1 IVGAMKNTMVALVQ
15 FIFEKNFIK
24 HGLSLFAI
32 INVVFLVFGALIFV
46 VAVIKNKIYKSVFK
60 VTAILIS
67 LLALPLSMFIWFFT
81 SPDVTYGLRMEHS
94 ISIVFIFIIL
104 LCNESIK
111 PKWATCFSLIP
122 LAMILNLA
130 IQANIAYYYLN
141 FEYENTYHEAT
152 NMANCIDSIAEGEN
166 FQIAI
171 IGERTEKVALEFSEQ
186 TNSAFM
192 YTSMIEKDLLLDGT
206 HTENFLSNV
215 LYCNYNYAD
224 SETKKYISQTD
235 EFLNM
240 SVWPAKD
247 SVKII
252 NNTVTVKL
260 GE

>member
-1 IVGAMKNTMVALVQ
+1 KRRI
-15 FIFEKNFIK
+15 
-24 HGLSLFAI
+24 
-32 INVVFLVFGALIFV
+32 
-46 VAVIKNKIYKSVFK
+46 
-60 VTAILIS
+60 
-67 LLALPLSMFIWFFT
+67 
-81 SPDVTYGLRMEHS
+81 
-94 ISIVFIFIIL
+94 
-104 LCNESIK
+104 
-111 PKWATCFSLIP
+111 
-122 LAMILNLA
+122 
-130 IQANIAYYYLN
+130 
-141 FEYENTYHEAT
+141 
-152 NMANCIDSIAEGEN
+152 
-166 FQIAI
+166 
-171 IGERTEKVALEFSEQ
+171 RTEKVALEFSEQ